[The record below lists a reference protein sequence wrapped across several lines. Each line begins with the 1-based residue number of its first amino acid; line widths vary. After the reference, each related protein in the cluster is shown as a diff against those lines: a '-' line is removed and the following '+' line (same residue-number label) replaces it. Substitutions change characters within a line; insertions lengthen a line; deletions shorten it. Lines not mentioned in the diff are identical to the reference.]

1 MSGLYG
7 DKLMLGVWLLITLL
21 IAPCCYAFVYHD
33 FQLLGFSIGYLMGI
47 VIGIIIYGL
56 YMVECEN

>member
-7 DKLMLGVWLLITLL
+7 DKLMLGVWLLILLL
-21 IAPCCYAFVYHD
+21 IAPYCYTFVYHN
-33 FQLLGFSIGYLMGI
+33 FQLLGFCIGYIMGI

-56 YMVECEN
+56 YMLECDN